1 MDFGKVKADEVT
13 LGLEQMF
20 VLSVLFKKHEMSKI
34 IWTEL
39 DEPVFAALAVK
50 RLHQIV
56 IDLAEIKDSEILMT
70 YAKISNEFTDL
81 AVGVIDA
88 CYENKSSNYIL
99 RRQLKYWKDGSV
111 LSIAS
116 EVENRVFISRPACQ
130 ELLDSIWWGNDKL
143 ENNTPRTR
151 TISIKRPVSLR
162 KRSRLKQ
169 LSTAPVAKFLFNS
182 LSYIVFLGL
191 YSYHMLVSFK
201 PQFNVFGGIL
211 CFWVFTLVCEEI
223 RQLSIIKS
231 NSTESMLGKYI
242 GQSLNI
248 LDILT
253 VSLFI
258 IGIILR
264 SVPNA
269 SSFEA
274 ARVVFCINLILCFVR
289 LLRMFVPN
297 EQLGPKLVMINRMI
311 WRDLLPFLAIFVL
324 FIVAYAIASEAIL
337 YPNTELTW
345 KLVYQLPRKAYWQ
358 IYGELFLENI
368 EDVNLDYK
376 THLYYDNVER
386 REAKACLQKRKEEF
400 FDNSKHVFQRLQSDL
415 EEFINTPKSEKPSL
429 NKDDFRT
436 EIKKLRQSFKKEISK
451 VQKEIT
457 KTVDD
462 KINETLKELMNSPR
476 KP

>member
-368 EDVNLDYK
+368 EGDVDCTDDPALYEDYNQLRCPSEVGKYVAAILLGIYVLFTNVLLLNL
-376 THLYYDNVER
+376 LI
-386 REAKACLQKRKEEF
+386 AM
-400 FDNSKHVFQRLQSDL
+400 
-415 EEFINTPKSEKPSL
+415 
-429 NKDDFRT
+429 FR
-436 EIKKLRQSFKKEISK
+436 
-451 VQKEIT
+451 
-457 KTVDD
+457 
-462 KINETLKELMNSPR
+462 
-476 KP
+476 